1 LPTVTT
7 PAAAPA
13 TGGPH
18 GSQPGTQPGAA
29 TEREMVGLS
38 YDTDGVRIPL
48 AAARARRRRNLE
60 DPFVGWTATLSIT
73 LLSLFLRLW
82 KLGTPHSFEF
92 DETYY
97 AKDAWSLWHFGY
109 ARDYIDN
116 DGGIANKHILAG
128 QTTGLWK
135 PNASMVVHPEVGKWL
150 IGIGE
155 KTFGMTP
162 LGWRIVPA
170 VVGTLLILVMIRFVR
185 RLTGSTLLGC
195 VAGLLLSFDG
205 MEFVLSRLAL
215 LDIFV
220 AFFLLCAVHCL
231 ILDRDWYRAKMAD
244 LVPGQITSG
253 WGPVRALLFRPWLLV
268 SGICWGLACG
278 SKWEAIYPLAAFG
291 LLVVAWCAGARRSF
305 GVSWP
310 GLRALLVDGVPA
322 FFHLVLVGLVVYIA
336 TWTGW
341 LMHSHQYVQY
351 LSSTQYTQYV
361 SGGSDCGKNIKE
373 DPKKHWPTA
382 DQPVKHGLPGL
393 VQGLDSLWHYHRDVY
408 VFHTHFLTGCTHT
421 YASQPRG
428 WLLLN
433 RPVGVDAQ
441 TGIKPGTDG
450 CDAPSNS
457 DCLRQ
462 VLLLGTPAVWWAGI
476 LALLYAV
483 AMWLGARDWR
493 FGVAVVGAA
502 STWLPW
508 FLYDGRPIFSF
519 YSVITLPFLVLALAL
534 AVGKLLGRST
544 APTLR
549 RTVGVV
555 VAGSY
560 VVLVMLNF
568 AWFWPIYTDGLL
580 THAEWLQRIWFAHW
594 I

>member
-7 PAAAPA
+7 PAAP
-13 TGGPH
+13 
-18 GSQPGTQPGAA
+18 PGADRRL
-29 TEREMVGLS
+29 TGLS
-38 YDTDGVRIPL
+38 FDADGGAVPL
-48 AAARARRRRNLE
+48 AQERARRRRSLE
-60 DPFVGWTATLSIT
+60 DPFVGWTASLGIT
-73 LLSLFLRLW
+73 LVALFLRLW
-82 KLGTPHSFEF
+82 KVGTPHDFEF

-109 ARDYIDN
+109 ARDYIAN
-116 DGGIANKHILAG
+116 DGGVANQHILDG

-155 KTFGMTP
+155 KLFGFSP
-162 LGWRIVPA
+162 LGWRVVPA
-170 VVGTLLILVMIRFVR
+170 IVGALLILVMIRFAR

-195 VAGLLLSFDG
+195 VAGVLLAFDG
-205 MEFVLSRLAL
+205 LEFVLSRLAL

-220 AFFLLCAVHCL
+220 AFFMLCAVHSL
-231 ILDRDWYRAKMAD
+231 VLDRDWYRRKMAG
-244 LVPGQITSG
+244 LVPRQIQGTG
-253 WGPVRALLFRPWLLV
+253 DWGPVKALLFRPWLLV

-278 SKWEAIYPLAAFG
+278 SKWEAVYPLAAFG

-305 GVSWP
+305 GISFA
-310 GLRALLVDGVPA
+310 GARSLLVDGVPA
-322 FFHLVLVGLVVYIA
+322 FFHLVLVALVVYIA

-341 LMHSHQYVQY
+341 LMHSSQYVEY
-351 LSSTQYTQYV
+351 LSDTQYTHYV
-361 SGGSDCGKNIKE
+361 SGGSDCGKNITFDNDRE
-373 DPKKHWPTA
+373 WPTA
-382 DQPVKHGLPGL
+382 HQPVEHGLAGL
-393 VQGLDSLWHYHRDVY
+393 FQGLESLAYYHRDVY
-408 VFHTHFLTGCTHT
+408 VFHTHFLNGCSHT

-450 CDAPSNS
+450 CNAPADS

-462 VLLLGTPAVWWAGI
+462 VLLLGTPAVWWGGV
-476 LALLYAV
+476 LALIYALF
-483 AMWLGARDWR
+483 MWVGARDWR
-493 FGVAVVGAA
+493 YGVAVVGAA

-519 YSVITLPFLVLALAL
+519 YSIITLPFLVLALTL
-534 AVGKLLGRST
+534 AIGHLIGRSRE
-544 APTLR
+544 PTPR
-549 RTVGVV
+549 RTAGVV
-555 VAGSY
+555 IAGSY
-560 VVLVMLNF
+560 VVLVLLNF
-568 AWFWPIYTDGLL
+568 AWFWPIYTDALL
-580 THAEWLQRIWFAHW
+580 THSEWLQRIWFARW